1 MNQLT
6 KRQKYIIKETIS
18 YAIIIVLAVVI
29 ALLINRFLI
38 VNARV
43 PTSSMVPTIN
53 KLDRIIGNRLAYI
66 NKAPERG
73 DIIIFPFP
81 DNEKEIYVKRIIG
94 LPGET
99 VEIRGGVVY
108 INGSPLD
115 ESSYLTVET
124 LGDWGPYY
132 VPLDSYFVLGDNRNN
147 SKDSRYWDNK
157 FVSRDK
163 IMAKALFKYYRGFE
177 IFD

>member
-132 VPLDSYFVLGDNRNN
+132 VTLDSYFVLGDNREA
-147 SKDSRYWDNK
+147 SVDSRT
-157 FVSRDK
+157 FGTVSEKQILGRVLGK
-163 IMAKALFKYYRGFE
+163 
-177 IFD
+177 